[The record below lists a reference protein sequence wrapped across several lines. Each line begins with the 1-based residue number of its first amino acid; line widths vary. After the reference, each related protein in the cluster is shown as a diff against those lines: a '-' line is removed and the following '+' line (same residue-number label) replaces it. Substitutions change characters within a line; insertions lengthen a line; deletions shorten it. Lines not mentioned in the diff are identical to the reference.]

1 MRIDTNNRKILI
13 MAGGTGGHVFPA
25 LSIAEDLLS
34 RGVQVEWL
42 GTRKGLEA
50 SVISETDIPLHFIS
64 IAGLRGT
71 SLLKKLLS
79 PLVILLAVVQAIRKL
94 IQIKPGCV
102 LGMGGFVTG
111 PGGLAAWLLGKRLLI
126 HEQNAVAG
134 FTNQMLFPLASTVME
149 AFPGAFERKQ
159 EITRNR
165 VLKSFIKPGNT
176 IVVGN
181 PLRKEISDLGVQKH
195 NARATQTDAVHRG
208 DKLRILV
215 IGGSLGAVAINK
227 TVPAMLALLPE
238 QQRPEILHQCGSKNL
253 EQTLTFYGESKVDVG
268 NTIQIRPFIENMA
281 SAYSWADIIIARA
294 GAMTVSEIAAVGLA
308 SILIPY
314 PFAVDDHQTENAR
327 FLVLAGAAEVI
338 QQKDLDP
345 QTLLALVQK
354 FAMSDDFLQQASSKA
369 LAAGRLDATEKASSL
384 CMEASYV

>member
-1 MRIDTNNRKILI
+1 MSMDTNNRKILI

-25 LSIAEDLLS
+25 LSIAEYLLS

-50 SVISETDIPLHFIS
+50 KVISETGIPLHFIS

-71 SLLKKLLS
+71 SLLKKILS
-79 PLVILLAVVQAIRKL
+79 PLIIFVAVLQSIRKL

-111 PGGLAAWLLGKRLLI
+111 PGGLAAWLLGKKLLI
-126 HEQNAVAG
+126 HEQNAIAG

-149 AFPGAFERKQ
+149 AFPGAFERKR
-159 EITRNR
+159 EMTRNR
-165 VLKSFIKPGNT
+165 LLKSFIKPGNT
-176 IVVGN
+176 VVVGN
-181 PLRKEISDLGVQKH
+181 PVRKEISDIGLHKIQAATVKSSGVS
-195 NARATQTDAVHRG
+195 VG
-208 DKLRILV
+208 EKLRILV

-227 TVPAMLALLPE
+227 TIPALLALLPE
-238 QQRPEILHQCGSKNL
+238 QQRPEILHQCGSNNL
-253 EQTLTFYGESKVDVG
+253 EQTLAFYRENRLDTG
-268 NTIQIRPFIENMA
+268 NTIQVQPFIENMA
-281 SAYSWADIIIARA
+281 NAYSWADLIIARA

-314 PFAVDDHQTENAR
+314 PFAVDDHQTENAG
-327 FLVLAGAAEVI
+327 FLALAGAAEVI
-338 QQKDLDP
+338 QQRDLTP
-345 QTLLALVQK
+345 QALLALVQK
-354 FAMSDDFLQQASSKA
+354 LAMNDEFLQQASRKA
-369 LAAGRLDATEKASSL
+369 LAAGRPDATEKAASF

>member
-1 MRIDTNNRKILI
+1 MSMDTNNRKILI

-25 LSIAEDLLS
+25 LSIAEYLLS

-71 SLLKKLLS
+71 SLMKKLLS
-79 PLVILLAVVQAIRKL
+79 PLVIFVAVLQSIRKL

-111 PGGLAAWLLGKRLLI
+111 PGGLAAWLLGKKLLI
-126 HEQNAVAG
+126 HEQNAIAG

-149 AFPGAFERKQ
+149 AFPGAFERKR
-159 EITRNR
+159 EITCNR
-165 VLKSFIKPGNT
+165 VLKSFIKPVNT

-181 PLRKEISDLGVQKH
+181 PVRKEISDIGAQKSSTTAAHTPGVS
-195 NARATQTDAVHRG
+195 AG
-208 DKLRILV
+208 DKLRILI

-227 TVPAMLALLPE
+227 TIPAMLALLPE

-253 EQTLTFYGESKVDVG
+253 EQTLTFYRDSKVDTSDSTQVL
-268 NTIQIRPFIENMA
+268 PFIENMA

-314 PFAVDDHQTENAR
+314 PFAVDDHQTENAS
-327 FLVLAGAAEVI
+327 FLALAGAAQVI
-338 QQKDLDP
+338 QQKDLNP
-345 QTLLALVQK
+345 QSLLALVQK
-354 FAMSDDFLQQASSKA
+354 FSMNAEFLKQASSKA
-369 LAAGRLDATEKASSL
+369 LAAGRPDATEKASSL